1 MLTFAP
7 KLQESGYWFIELLK
21 YSLILGSSLN
31 KWMACLKICLSTYFY
46 LLITMKQYLPY
57 VLCSTL
63 GVKACVKAYQTSN
76 FPAYTM

>member
-31 KWMACLKICLSTYFY
+31 KWMACMKICLSTYFY

-57 VLCSTL
+57 LLCSTL
-63 GVKACVKAYQTSN
+63 GVKTCVKAY
-76 FPAYTM
+76 